1 LIETIGEQ
9 LVLPIFTDAT
19 PLATPK
25 LLPWR
30 IMVVAPFVG
39 PFLGTIEVMDGASYP
54 TLNEALWPPTAT
66 VSVRLAPDPAA
77 VINPKAVD
85 EK

>member
-1 LIETIGEQ
+1 MG
-9 LVLPIFTDAT
+9 VK
-19 PLATPK
+19 PL
-25 LLPWR
+25 
-30 IMVVAPFVG
+30 VG

-54 TLNEALWPPTAT
+54 TLNAAILPPTAT

-77 VINPKAVD
+77 VVNPKAVD